1 MNATDSDTRGD
12 SSPSGLASPAAP
24 SDGTPARAPGASLS
38 CCSSEAGPQ
47 PPAQRQG
54 VLVTT
59 PYCRLDDDQVR
70 LIDATSRE
78 LLRSPGLLCYN
89 QEAVQVFEAA
99 GATVETGPDC
109 PRVRLPD
116 ELIDRALESAPSSI
130 ALGARNPDNRLILEA
145 QEPRARF
152 VSGSETNVW
161 LEVEFEGTT
170 PSFHRREG
178 SIQRLKEAAHLCEH
192 LEHLDSFIRC
202 VNIQDPEVTSANKDV
217 NKFLASLNNMT
228 KHVQA
233 GLTDLKALDDVIRLG
248 ELVAGGKDAFARE
261 PVLSFITCAI
271 KSPLQIVDDTTS
283 TLMEIARRRVPVV
296 MSSCPMGGATGPFE
310 EFGMVALINAEVMA
324 GVVLT
329 QLVQPGAPVLYGS
342 VPVRT
347 RLDNLNDLYGAPE
360 FNNYNVDCVQM
371 ARHYGLPCYSTAG
384 VGDADVPGIQA
395 TAEKM
400 LSLMGVPRAGAQYIH
415 YAFGLLERTNVFCP
429 EQAIIDDAHI
439 GIVKHTLTEPNVG
452 VHRRG
457 EVLSMVREVMET
469 DHRTF
474 MYHLPMP
481 TRDPVYPFYPLED
494 EAGGGLLAAHRKYKE
509 IMSRPR
515 NPLPA
520 ETLQAIQAE
529 VPGILPATLS

>member
-1 MNATDSDTRGD
+1 MSAGQRRTSGWR
-12 SSPSGLASPAAP
+12 SS
-24 SDGTPARAPGASLS
+24 
-38 CCSSEAGPQ
+38 
-47 PPAQRQG
+47 
-54 VLVTT
+54 
-59 PYCRLDDDQVR
+59 
-70 LIDATSRE
+70 SR
-78 LLRSPGLLCYN
+78 
-89 QEAVQVFEAA
+89 
-99 GATVETGPDC
+99 
-109 PRVRLPD
+109 
-116 ELIDRALESAPSSI
+116 
-130 ALGARNPDNRLILEA
+130 
-145 QEPRARF
+145 
-152 VSGSETNVW
+152 
-161 LEVEFEGTT
+161 
-170 PSFHRREG
+170 

-296 MSSCPMGGATGPFE
+296 MSSCPMGGATGPFD

-429 EQAIIDDAHI
+429 E
-439 GIVKHTLTEPNVG
+439 
-452 VHRRG
+452 
-457 EVLSMVREVMET
+457 
-469 DHRTF
+469 
-474 MYHLPMP
+474 
-481 TRDPVYPFYPLED
+481 
-494 EAGGGLLAAHRKYKE
+494 
-509 IMSRPR
+509 
-515 NPLPA
+515 
-520 ETLQAIQAE
+520 
-529 VPGILPATLS
+529 